1 MSCVKGLRH
10 AGGSPTSEMLEIAEA
25 QALMERVA

>member
-1 MSCVKGLRH
+1 MSRLKGLRRV
-10 AGGSPTSEMLEIAEA
+10 GGSPTPETLEIAEA